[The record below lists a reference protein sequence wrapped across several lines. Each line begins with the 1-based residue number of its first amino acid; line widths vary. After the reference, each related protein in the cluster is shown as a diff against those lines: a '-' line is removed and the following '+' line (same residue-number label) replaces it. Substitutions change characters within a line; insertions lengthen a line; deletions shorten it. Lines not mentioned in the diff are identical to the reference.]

1 VRVPID
7 FHRTSTRPTS
17 QSHPILLNQSISFP
31 PSGSYRLPLSPRIPT
46 LRTQLTET
54 QCQCISQSTPLPCT
68 VNQRHVE
75 ETFTRCQV
83 QRSWRQ
89 RRGGEGSEGGR
100 GGNDVRACGRV
111 RGNQSKCGGVTT
123 SLWSDFASYPSFL
136 PPCFLPFLPSIQ
148 HNSSSIVIV
157 VDRRRRRRWWWWWWW
172 WWWWFRPSGVP
183 SAHLFAFPFSGALCT
198 RLLVHL
204 RVRFFNF
211 REVRMAHDT
220 ELLKK
225 AARWRQRCRWSRWT
239 RWTTEL
245 LRREGATSENEH
257 SHAEERVSDPVIC
270 GDCVLI

>member
-1 VRVPID
+1 MRVPID

-148 HNSSSIVIV
+148 HSSSSIVIV
-157 VDRRRRRRWWWWWWW
+157 VDRRRRGPPSSLLSSSSSPSLLLLVVVISSI
-172 WWWWFRPSGVP
+172 RPSVSSSVRLSILGCFV
-183 SAHLFAFPFSGALCT
+183 HALACS
-198 RLLVHL
+198 L
-204 RVRFFNF
+204 
-211 REVRMAHDT
+211 A
-220 ELLKK
+220 
-225 AARWRQRCRWSRWT
+225 C
-239 RWTTEL
+239 
-245 LRREGATSENEH
+245 
-257 SHAEERVSDPVIC
+257 PVF
-270 GDCVLI
+270 